1 MASPASWKTS
11 QSKLLA
17 LQALVAT
24 TIVSCTMVAL
34 SIRQAS
40 STRYLADVQRNRA
53 TIQIIVH
60 IISVNLGAL
69 QTYVISSLIRFR
81 TNTRLCAKP
90 TSLGRLKLH
99 NALNFG
105 SLDFDLPLR
114 SAVVVLAYVA
124 AIQVPSAIWAGA
136 ITSVIISTNSTAT
149 YRIPLY
155 NASTI
160 DNWSTTCLPADACN
174 SVTTITTE

>member
-1 MASPASWKTS
+1 MSSPVYWKTL

-17 LQALVAT
+17 LLALIVT
-24 TIVSCTMVAL
+24 TIVSCTIVAL

-40 STRYLADVQRNRA
+40 NTRYLVDVQRNRA

-60 IISVNLGAL
+60 IISVTLGAL

-90 TSLGRLKLH
+90 TSLDRLKLH

-124 AIQVPSAIWAGA
+124 AIQVPSAILRGCHH
-136 ITSVIISTNSTAT
+136 SSYHLNKF
-149 YRIPLY
+149 
-155 NASTI
+155 
-160 DNWSTTCLPADACN
+160 
-174 SVTTITTE
+174 